1 MTGFTTDAERAQV
14 TLERDK
20 RCPPRRGACKRPMR
34 IRRFSAQFFPD
45 MPLGPA
51 SCVLVKYD
59 AVQGHCKDCGVSD
72 LDHLFLKLRQE
83 SLRR

>member
-1 MTGFTTDAERAQV
+1 MQEA
-14 TLERDK
+14 
-20 RCPPRRGACKRPMR
+20 GAHHR
-34 IRRFSAQFFPD
+34 ISAQFVSD

-51 SCVLVKYD
+51 SCVPVKYD
-59 AVQGHCKDCGVSD
+59 AVQGSCKACGVSD